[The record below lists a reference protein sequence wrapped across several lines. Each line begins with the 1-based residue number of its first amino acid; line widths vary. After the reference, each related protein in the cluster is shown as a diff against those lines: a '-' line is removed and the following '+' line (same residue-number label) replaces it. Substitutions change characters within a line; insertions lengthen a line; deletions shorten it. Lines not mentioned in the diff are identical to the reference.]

1 MNYLITLLAL
11 TLALVIYMISGGWL
25 QAKDFVTAFRLK
37 LIEHGHKFRQARMK
51 AGLRL
56 LSLFLIGAV
65 AVTSNLQA
73 VHLRPDPKGTV
84 MVEKEFFDQTTGD
97 WLYTELV
104 PHVVVKDYG
113 VVSRRVVT
121 TAGVTA
127 LANAFLN
134 TFEPEIF
141 NFHASGTGG
150 TAEAIG
156 DTALVTEVETR
167 VAGAQ
172 TNPSAGLYRSIATV
186 AYTATR
192 TITEHGLF
200 SQLAVG
206 GTLWDR
212 SLFTGIPV
220 LNGDSIQ
227 YTHTTTFTAG
237 G

>member
-1 MNYLITLLAL
+1 MNYAMTLLAL
-11 TLALVIYMISGGWL
+11 TIALMIYMISGGWL

-37 LIEHGHKFRQARMK
+37 LIEHGHKFRQARMR

-56 LSLFLIGAV
+56 LSLFLVGAV
-65 AVTSNLQA
+65 AVTSDLQA

-84 MVEKEFFDQTTGD
+84 MVEQWVDRGD
-97 WLYTELV
+97 GWPDYELV

-141 NFHASGTGG
+141 NYHASGTGG

-200 SQLAVG
+200 SQLATG